1 MRARPSQRPPRPAS
15 GPRLRRISMLR
26 RLQSPAQNRISR
38 QESTC
43 GRAWLRKPPSAMQ
56 PKRSPPSP
64 MATARRAPPP
74 RRLGNS
80 TSEAMVVSEVTR
92 RFRVTGKVQGVY
104 FRHSTRLEA
113 ERLAL
118 SGYARNLPDGSV
130 EVAVRGPACAVGEL
144 HQWLH
149 RGPKSA
155 RVAAVQEM
163 ELALDEGGAANERFE
178 VL

>member
-1 MRARPSQRPPRPAS
+1 
-15 GPRLRRISMLR
+15 ML
-26 RLQSPAQNRISR
+26 
-38 QESTC
+38 
-43 GRAWLRKPPSAMQ
+43 
-56 PKRSPPSP
+56 
-64 MATARRAPPP
+64 
-74 RRLGNS
+74 
-80 TSEAMVVSEVTR
+80 VSEVTR

-155 RVAAVQEM
+155 RVAAVEEM
-163 ELALDEGGAANERFE
+163 EAALEDGAGAGESFQ